1 MEEITKIA
9 SYTEELLKVAD
20 KHPCNEHGKDHDD
33 IRKAIRLIGN
43 TLKEIENA
51 RVDQKIINTEIYEN
65 IGNISDGMKNA
76 WSSMWAQYLEIE
88 KLHKLM
94 AWLMSKF
101 PKITTMQKS
110 ALIMNGENVLDT
122 VEIESGR
129 YLLVKSITPSDRNEY
144 AKLDK
149 TFSWE
154 IIEVTDNKY
163 DVVINLD
170 TNTEWETATMT
181 VNVDLLFVKF

>member
-1 MEEITKIA
+1 MEQITKIA
-9 SYTEELLKVAD
+9 SYTEELIKIAE
-20 KHPCNEHGKDHDD
+20 KHPCNEHGKDHEDLW
-33 IRKAIRLIGN
+33 KAIRLIAS
-43 TLKEIENA
+43 TLEEIEDV
-51 RVDQKIINTEIYEN
+51 RVDQKRINAEIYEN
-65 IGNISDGMKNA
+65 VGNISESFKSAGN
-76 WSSMWAQYLEIE
+76 SMASQYLEIE
-88 KLHKLM
+88 KLQKLM
-94 AWLMSKF
+94 AWFMSKF

-110 ALIMNGENVLDT
+110 ALIMNWENVLDT

-129 YLLVKSITPSDRNEY
+129 YLLVRSINPSDRNEY

-154 IIEVTDNKY
+154 VIEVTDGKY

>member
-1 MEEITKIA
+1 M
-9 SYTEELLKVAD
+9 
-20 KHPCNEHGKDHDD
+20 G
-33 IRKAIRLIGN
+33 
-43 TLKEIENA
+43 
-51 RVDQKIINTEIYEN
+51 
-65 IGNISDGMKNA
+65 
-76 WSSMWAQYLEIE
+76 AQYLEIE
-88 KLHKLM
+88 KLQKLT

-129 YLLVKSITPSDRNEY
+129 YLLVRSITPSDRNEY

-154 IIEVTDNKY
+154 IIEVTDKKY
-163 DVVINLD
+163 DVVIDLD